1 MNIIGLESVIYGA
14 DDIKKAIR
22 FQEDW
27 DLELIEKGNSG
38 AKFKLPDNTT
48 VQIFGSSDTTLPPAS
63 VIGPTAREVI

>member
-27 DLELIEKGNSG
+27 GLELVEKGNSG

-48 VQIFGSSDTTLPPAS
+48 AQFLDP
-63 VIGPTAREVI
+63 VIQLFHQLLLLAQLHVK

>member
-48 VQIFGSSDTTLPPAS
+48 AQFLDL
-63 VIGPTAREVI
+63 VIQLFHQLLLLAQLHVK